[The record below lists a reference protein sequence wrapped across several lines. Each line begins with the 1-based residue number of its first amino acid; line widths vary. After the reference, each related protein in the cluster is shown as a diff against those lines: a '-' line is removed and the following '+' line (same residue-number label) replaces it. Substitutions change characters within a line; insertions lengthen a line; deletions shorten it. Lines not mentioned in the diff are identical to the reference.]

1 MKQKRILKIGEAAR
15 YMNVSTST
23 VRTYADKGM
32 LRCSRTPKGQR
43 VFDREDLDSFMGK
56 QKNNIAFYTRS
67 SKGSKQAHESQ
78 YNELREHFGEPVS
91 YYKDNGSGLNENRK
105 NLHRML
111 KDAHDGKINKICV
124 TRADRLTRFG
134 FVFLEEMLDRDGV
147 ELVVLHDDKKS
158 LEDELMSDFMNLIA
172 SFSGKYYSLRTKANQ
187 YKLLNEAKEVLDGN
201 SHTP

>member
-1 MKQKRILKIGEAAR
+1 
-15 YMNVSTST
+15 
-23 VRTYADKGM
+23 
-32 LRCSRTPKGQR
+32 
-43 VFDREDLDSFMGK
+43 MGK

-124 TRADRLTRFG
+124 THADRLTRFG